1 MASDQRTDHLHPGD
15 GRSSSNLDAMPASSV
30 SHGIS
35 RSASSVSTLSA
46 FATGEHNVGASS
58 SQVKM
63 NSLVMIGI
71 VYI

>member
-1 MASDQRTDHLHPGD
+1 MASDQRTDHLHPG
-15 GRSSSNLDAMPASSV
+15 SSSNVDAMSASSV

-63 NSLVMIGI
+63 NL
-71 VYI
+71 

>member
-15 GRSSSNLDAMPASSV
+15 SRSSSNLDVMPAS

-58 SQVKM
+58 SHVKM
-63 NSLVMIGI
+63 NLWIMIGM

>member
-15 GRSSSNLDAMPASSV
+15 GRSSSNLDAMPTS

-63 NSLVMIGI
+63 NL
-71 VYI
+71 